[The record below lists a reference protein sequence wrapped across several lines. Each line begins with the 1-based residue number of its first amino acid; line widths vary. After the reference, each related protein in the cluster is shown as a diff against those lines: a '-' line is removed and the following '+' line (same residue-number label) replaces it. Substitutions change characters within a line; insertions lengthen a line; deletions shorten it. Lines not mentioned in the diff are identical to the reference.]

1 MRPGSLTLSALG
13 DAVRQRRLAHNPA
26 RPSVLPRPP
35 AAERRIWTPE
45 QAARFLR
52 HCHRA
57 DPFMADLCEVLI
69 GTGMRKGEA
78 LGLHWKDV
86 HLPEQVLYVRYTLS
100 AIDNNRVVL
109 TSPKTRSSKN
119 WVALSPRVT
128 AALQHQALAAGQP
141 LDPAGRADDVS
152 AAPMVGR
159 CGPSGCW
166 TASATCPKR
175 QACRASRCT
184 SCGTSPPPSRS
195 PSASR

>member
-1 MRPGSLTLSALG
+1 LRPGSLTLSALG

-86 HLPEQVLYVRYTLS
+86 HLPELAATLTITVGVPLTVVSKMLRHSTLS
-100 AIDNNRVVL
+100 R
-109 TSPKTRSSKN
+109 
-119 WVALSPRVT
+119 PRT
-128 AALQHQALAAGQP
+128 F
-141 LDPAGRADDVS
+141 
-152 AAPMVGR
+152 
-159 CGPSGCW
+159 
-166 TASATCPKR
+166 T
-175 QACRASRCT
+175 
-184 SCGTSPPPSRS
+184 GT
-195 PSASR
+195 